1 MRPKRC
7 LALALAGLIGAAPS
21 PAQTDK
27 PAAGTKL
34 PPPVFGSGL
43 AVVSVPVFVTGKDGK
58 AVAGLTAE
66 DFEVQDE
73 GKPVKVV
80 GFHEIDATKPVPP
93 GQTFR
98 GASASRRQ
106 FMLLFDLSFTSSR
119 GLVRSREAAKEFV
132 RNKLGPA
139 DLAAVATFS
148 VNTGMRL
155 VIGFTPDRRQ
165 LESAVDGLGLLDVN
179 RKADPLALVYAHNEG
194 ALGLSDKKAMREE
207 LLQEELRTQQVQMRS
222 HESGDYRRKVTML
235 TKGMT
240 QLAEVLDAVQG
251 RKQIIYL
258 SAGFDQSTLLGEQGS
273 DAAASSEA
281 VVEGR
286 LWEVNSDSR
295 FGDAG
300 IRGELDQMLRA
311 LSGADVVVHT
321 VDVTGLAT
329 RADASQAT
337 GDDQQ
342 LGSGRESLSQIA
354 GGTGGRFY
362 RDTNDLSVV
371 LGEILDAT
379 QHYYVLAF
387 EPQVT
392 KGVGKLH
399 KLKVRVRGKDRDV
412 SARNSYVEVNPAA
425 VKSALSTSLQSG
437 EAIVK
442 GLTGGEIRV
451 TAIAVPYRSADGN
464 VSVPVAVEIDG
475 PSLLAR
481 GGKSGGNLVLQI
493 YGYALDAEG
502 RVEDFVALAP
512 TLDLAKVGAKL
523 KESGLQLHTAFTL
536 PAGSHSLRFLVRDGE
551 RNRRGLESIDVVIP
565 GFEAGTLLVAPP
577 LFMDDPTHWLVL
589 QSPSRGTAKL
599 DLPFRVETDA
609 FAPRGKPHL
618 ANGRT
623 DKVCVLTYDG
633 GTKSEASAQ
642 YAISASL
649 MSGDGTPVRLGKMA
663 LAKAV
668 AETDGYRRFVLNVTP
683 TDVPPGDYRFKV
695 KVKDPVSGNTV
706 ESSGAISVE

>member
-7 LALALAGLIGAAPS
+7 LAVVLAGFIGATAS
-21 PAQTDK
+21 PAQTSK
-27 PAAGTKL
+27 PAAGPT
-34 PPPVFGSGL
+34 PAPPVFGAGL

-80 GFHEIDATKPVPP
+80 GFHEIDATKPVPR
-93 GQTFR
+93 GVTFR

-119 GLVRSREAAKEFV
+119 GLVRSREAAKDFV
-132 RNKLGPA
+132 RRKLGPA
-139 DLAAVATFS
+139 DLAALTTFS
-148 VNTGMRL
+148 VHTGMRL
-155 VIGFTPDRRQ
+155 VIGFTSDRGQ
-165 LESAVDGLGLLDVN
+165 LERAVDGLGVLDID
-179 RKADPLALVYAHNEG
+179 RKADPLALVYAHDPG
-194 ALGLSDKKAMREE
+194 ASGLSDKKAMREE
-207 LLQEELRTQQVQMRS
+207 ILEEELRSQQVLLRT
-222 HESGDYRRKVTML
+222 HEAGDYRRKVMTL

-240 QLAEVLDAVQG
+240 QLAEILDGVQG
-251 RKQIIYL
+251 RKQVIYL
-258 SAGFDQSTLLGEQGS
+258 SAGFDQTTLVGEQGS
-273 DAAASSEA
+273 NAAASSEA

-286 LWEVNSDSR
+286 LWEVDSDSR

-300 IRGELDQMLRA
+300 VRGDLDKMLRA

-321 VDVTGLAT
+321 IDVTGLAT
-329 RADASQAT
+329 RGDASQLAA
-337 GDDQQ
+337 DDQP
-342 LGSGRESLSQIA
+342 LGSGRESLAQIA
-354 GGTGGRFY
+354 QGTGGQFY
-362 RDTNDLSVV
+362 RDANDLSVV

-387 EPQVT
+387 EPQVS

-412 SARNSYVEVNPAA
+412 SARNSYVEVNPAT
-425 VKSALSTSLQSG
+425 VKSALRTSLQSG

-451 TAIAVPYRSADGN
+451 TAIAVPYRSADGR

-475 PSLLAR
+475 PSLLDR
-481 GGKSGGNLVLQI
+481 GGKGGGGLALQI
-493 YGYALDAEG
+493 YGYALDPEG

-512 TLDLAKVGAKL
+512 TLDLAKTGARL
-523 KESGLQLHTAFTL
+523 KEGGLQLHTAFTL
-536 PAGSHSLRFLVRDGE
+536 PPGSHSLRFLVRDAE
-551 RNRRGLESIDVVIP
+551 ENRRGLESIDVVIP

-577 LFMDDPTHWLVL
+577 LFMDDPLHWLVL
-589 QSPSRGTAKL
+589 QSPSRGTATL

-609 FAPRGKPHL
+609 FAPRGKPLL

-633 GTKSEASAQ
+633 ATTSAASAQ

-649 MSGDGTPVRLGKMA
+649 LSGDGTPVRLGKMA

-668 AETDGYRRFVLNVTP
+668 AEADGYRRFVLNVTP
-683 TDVPPGDYRFKV
+683 ADVPPGEYSFRV